1 MAMYAYRALGMDG
14 QPQSGMIDAGSEGE
28 AKALLRARR
37 VYPTELKLSQ
47 PFRLNAL
54 AKSFLPQ
61 RRGSTPRQLA
71 TFTRQFATLLR
82 ATIPYDGVLGMIIQ
96 QTSDLRFKNV
106 LSDVRSQVMEGAYLA
121 DAMARHPEYFPHM
134 LSSMARSGESSGN
147 MTLIMTRLADYY
159 ENLARLRSRITSA
172 LVYPVFMMV
181 FGLAVV
187 VFMVTYIIP
196 RITVLLHN
204 FGRELPLSTRIL
216 IGFSDALTG
225 YWWLILL
232 FIGGS
237 AGLLARYLRT
247 DRGAALR
254 DRVLLRIPVLNV
266 LQRKMILQRFA
277 QTLATLLQSGVELK
291 SALAIGSD
299 VMENRVYAQGMR
311 QVIEDV
317 QSKGLP
323 LSTALGRTALVP
335 EDVTQMIAIG
345 EETAA
350 LDSMLSNVSDRLAQ
364 EITTALEA
372 ATSLFE
378 PVMILVMGLVVGFIV
393 VSVLLPLLQMNQL
406 LG

>member
-1 MAMYAYRALGMDG
+1 MALYAYRALGMDG
-14 QPQSGMIDAGSEGE
+14 QPRNGTIHAGSEGE

-37 VYPTELKLSQ
+37 VYPVELKVSQ

-54 AKSFLPQ
+54 AKSLLP
-61 RRGSTPRQLA
+61 RRNGTTPRQLA

-82 ATIPYDGVLGMIIQ
+82 AAIPYDGVLAMIFQ
-96 QTSDLRFKNV
+96 QTSDPRFKNV
-106 LSDVRSQVMEGAYLA
+106 LAEVRSQVMEGAYLA
-121 DAMARHPEYFPHM
+121 DAMSRHPEYFPHM
-134 LSSMARSGESSGN
+134 LASMARSGESSGN

-159 ENLARLRSRITSA
+159 ENLARLRGRIASA
-172 LVYPVFMMV
+172 LVYPLFMMV
-181 FGLAVV
+181 FGMAVV

-196 RITVLLHN
+196 RITILLQS

-216 IGFSDALTG
+216 IGVSGAITG
-225 YWWLILL
+225 YWWLLL
-232 FIGGS
+232 IVSGG
-237 AGLLARYLRT
+237 AFYWLARFLRT
-247 DRGAALR
+247 ERGIRLR
-254 DRVLLRIPVLNV
+254 DRLLLRIPVWNV
-266 LQRKMILQRFA
+266 LQRKMIVQRFA
-277 QTLATLLQSGVELK
+277 QTMATLLQSGVELK
-291 SALAIGSD
+291 SALVIGAD
-299 VMENRVYAQGMR
+299 VMENRVYADAMR

-323 LSTALGRTALVP
+323 LAVALGRTPHFP

-350 LDSMLSNVSDRLAQ
+350 LDSMLANVSDRLAQ

-372 ATSLFE
+372 ATALFE
-378 PVMILVMGLVVGFIV
+378 PVMILIMGLVVGFIV